1 MSTILSLHDPA
12 DARRYYDE
20 GTWRDDT
27 LYALMAGHAAS
38 RPSAFALRDATRRLT
53 WAALRDWTDAVADDL
68 HAAGVRRGQ
77 RVGVWL
83 PNRVEALVAFLACS
97 RNGYVC
103 TPSLHRNHTTAQII
117 GLMRR
122 VRAAALV
129 VQPGYGAD
137 AVRADIVAK
146 SGEIETLRRLY
157 ALGPAGEAA
166 RAHGTDPAR
175 EAASLMALA
184 GALPP
189 AAPAPTIPFPPAS
202 APPRRLIEPDRN
214 PDKIVYL
221 AFTSGTTGEPK
232 GVMHSDN
239 TLLANGRPMVADWN
253 LGPDTVILS
262 LSPMSHHIGTV
273 ALEQALVAGCELVL
287 DDPPAGRSRLDW
299 IVETG
304 ATYVMGVPTH
314 AIDVQAAMKR
324 AGLARLGKVAMFYMA
339 GAPIPR
345 EVCRAFLQI
354 GVTPQNIY
362 GMTENGSHQY
372 TLPSDDE
379 ETIVGTCGRANA
391 GYEVRIFAADD
402 PDREVP
408 VGTVGQIGS
417 RGGNLT
423 LGYFADQAVTETSFN
438 ASGWFMSGDLGV
450 LDARGCLTIMGRQKD
465 LIIRGGHNI
474 HPAQIE
480 DLALAHPRIEKA
492 AVFGVADARLG
503 EKVCLA
509 YIAADHA
516 EIPADALLAHLDR
529 AGLSRYD
536 MPEFVIALP
545 EFPLTPSGKILKR
558 ELVEW
563 VKSGRVT
570 PTPVRFGAASEEK
583 LA

>member
-12 DARRYYDE
+12 DAKRYYAN
-20 GTWRDDT
+20 GTWQHDT
-27 LYALMAGHAAS
+27 MYALVRHHALA
-38 RPSAFALRDATRRLT
+38 RPDGWALRDATRRLT
-53 WAALRDWTDAVADDL
+53 WAQLRDWVVAVADDL
-68 HAAGVRRGQ
+68 HEAGVRRGQ

-83 PNRVEALVAFLACS
+83 PNRVEAVVAFLACS
-97 RNGYVC
+97 RNGYVV
-103 TPSLHRNHTTAQII
+103 TPSLHRNHTTAQIMH
-117 GLMRR
+117 LMRR
-122 VRAAALV
+122 VSAAALI

-137 AVRADIVAK
+137 ADRADIVGEAK
-146 SGEIETLRRLY
+146 SLETLRRLY
-157 ALGPAGEAA
+157 SVGGGDAVA
-166 RAHGTDPAR
+166 
-175 EAASLMALA
+175 
-184 GALPP
+184 
-189 AAPAPTIPFPPAS
+189 FPPQGTKV
-202 APPRRLIEPDRN
+202 RRLTVPDRN

-239 TLLANGRPMVADWN
+239 TLLANGRPMVADWKF
-253 LGPDTVILS
+253 GPDTVILS

-273 ALEQALVAGCELVL
+273 AIEQMLACGGELVL
-287 DDPPAGRSRLDW
+287 DDPPPGKSRLDW
-299 IVETG
+299 IIESG

-314 AIDVQAAMKR
+314 AIDVQASMTR
-324 AGLARLGKVAMFYMA
+324 AGVATLGQVKVFYMA
-339 GAPIPR
+339 GSPIPR
-345 EVCRAFLQI
+345 EVCRAFLQM

-391 GYEVRIFAADD
+391 GYEVKIFAPDD
-402 PDREVP
+402 PDKEVP

-423 LGYFADQAVTETSFN
+423 LGYFADQRVTESSFN
-438 ASGWFMSGDLGV
+438 AHGWFMSGDLGV
-450 LDARGCLTIMGRQKD
+450 LDARGCLTIVGRQKD

-474 HPAQIE
+474 HPAQVE
-480 DLALAHPRIEKA
+480 DVAISHPKIEKC
-492 AVFGVADARLG
+492 AVFGIPDDRLG

-509 YIAADHA
+509 YIATDRI
-516 EIPADALLAHLDR
+516 EIPADGLLDHLDQ

-536 MPEFVIALP
+536 MPEFLIALP

-563 VKSGRVT
+563 VKAGRIAPV
-570 PTPVRFGAASEEK
+570 PVRFAQKVSS
-583 LA
+583 

>member
-12 DARRYYDE
+12 MARRFYRD

-27 LYALMAGHAAS
+27 MYGLLAQHADR
-38 RPSAFALRDATRRLT
+38 RPAAFALRDGGRRLT
-53 WAALRDWTDAVADDL
+53 WAALRGWVDAVADEL
-68 HAAGVRRGQ
+68 HEAGVRRGQ

-83 PNRVEALVAFLACS
+83 PNRVEAVVSFLACS
-97 RNGYVC
+97 RNAYVC
-103 TPSLHRNHTTAQII
+103 CPSLHRNHTTTQIAQ
-117 GLMRR
+117 LMRR
-122 VRAAALV
+122 IACAALV

-137 AVRADIVAK
+137 AERAD
-146 SGEIETLRRLY
+146 
-157 ALGPAGEAA
+157 
-166 RAHGTDPAR
+166 
-175 EAASLMALA
+175 SLEALA
-184 GALPP
+184 GTARKLY
-189 AAPAPTIPFPPAS
+189 AIDRASGGATQFPAS
-202 APPRRLIEPDRN
+202 DTRPRRLVEPARD
-214 PDKIVYL
+214 PDKIVYI

-239 TLLANGRPMVADWN
+239 SLLANGRPMVADWN
-253 LGPDTVILS
+253 FGPATVILS

-273 ALEQALVAGCELVL
+273 ALEQMLVSGGELVL
-287 DDPPAGRSRLDW
+287 DDPPPGRSRLDW
-299 IVETG
+299 IIESG

-314 AIDVQAAMKR
+314 AIDVQAAMAR
-324 AGLARLGKVAMFYMA
+324 AGLARLGRVAVFYMA

-354 GVTPQNIY
+354 GITPQNIY

-379 ETIVGTCGRANA
+379 ATIVGTCGRANA

-408 VGTVGQIGS
+408 SGEIGQIGS

-423 LGYFADQAVTETSFN
+423 LGYFADQAVTEASFN
-438 ASGWFMSGDLGV
+438 ASGWFMSGDLGA
-450 LDARGCLTIMGRQKD
+450 LDARGCLTIVGRQKD

-474 HPAQIE
+474 HPAHIE
-480 DLALAHPRIEKA
+480 DVALSHPRIEKA

-509 YIAADHA
+509 YIARDRT
-516 EIPADALLAHLDR
+516 EIPTDALLAHLHR

-536 MPEFVIALP
+536 MPEFLIALP

-558 ELVEW
+558 ALVDW
-563 VKSGRVT
+563 VKTGRIA
-570 PTPVRFGAASEEK
+570 PIPVRFGAPNAAASSP
-583 LA
+583 

>member
-1 MSTILSLHDPA
+1 MSTILTLHDPA
-12 DARRYYDE
+12 AARRYYAE

-27 LYALMAGHAAS
+27 LYGLLEQHAAA
-38 RPSAFALRDATRRLT
+38 RPAAFALRDATRRLT
-53 WAALRDWTDAVADDL
+53 WAALRDWADAVADDM

-83 PNRVEALVAFLACS
+83 PNRVEAVVVFLACS

-103 TPSLHRNHTTAQII
+103 TPSLHRNHTTAQIVQ
-117 GLMRR
+117 LMRR
-122 VRAAALV
+122 VGAAALV
-129 VQPGYGAD
+129 LQPGYGAD
-137 AVRADIVAK
+137 AERSDIVRDI
-146 SGEIETLRRLY
+146 SGLESLRRIY
-157 ALGPAGEAA
+157 AIDRGPAGEAA
-166 RAHGTDPAR
+166 RAHREPA
-175 EAASLMALA
+175 
-184 GALPP
+184 
-189 AAPAPTIPFPPAS
+189 AAPAVPFPPADTR
-202 APPRRLIEPDRN
+202 PRRLIAADRN

-239 TLLANGRPMVADWN
+239 TLLANGRPMVADWK
-253 LGPDTVILS
+253 LGTRTVILS

-273 ALEQALVAGCELVL
+273 AFEQLLVCGGELVL

-299 IVETG
+299 IVESG

-314 AIDVQAAMKR
+314 AIDVQAAMRR

-391 GYEVRIFAADD
+391 GYEVKIFAADD
-402 PDREVP
+402 PDREMP
-408 VGTVGQIGS
+408 VGEVGQICS

-423 LGYFADQAVTETSFN
+423 LGYFADQAVTEASFN
-438 ASGWFMSGDLGV
+438 ASGWFLSGDLGV
-450 LDARGCLTIMGRQKD
+450 LDARGCLTIVGRQKD

-474 HPAQIE
+474 HPAEIE
-480 DLALAHPRIEKA
+480 DVALSHPKIEKA
-492 AVFGVADARLG
+492 AAFGVADERLG

-509 YIAADHA
+509 YIASDRT
-516 EIPADALLAHLDR
+516 EIPPDTLLAHLDQ
-529 AGLSRYD
+529 AGLSRYH
-536 MPEFVIALP
+536 MPEYLVALP

-558 ELVEW
+558 ALVEW
-563 VKSGRVT
+563 VKTGRIA
-570 PTPVRFGAASEEK
+570 PRPVRFQPQKAE
-583 LA
+583 

>member
-12 DARRYYDE
+12 LARRFYQE

-27 LYALMAGHAAS
+27 MYGLLAQHAAA
-38 RPSAFALRDATRRLT
+38 RPDAFALRDGARRLS
-53 WAALRDWTDAVADDL
+53 WAALRDWVDAVADEF

-77 RVGVWL
+77 RIGVWL
-83 PNRVEALVAFLACS
+83 PNRVETVVSFLACA
-97 RNGYVC
+97 RNGYVVC
-103 TPSLHRNHTTAQII
+103 PSLHRNHTVAQIAQ
-117 GLMRR
+117 LMRR
-122 VRAAALV
+122 IACAALV

-137 AVRADIVAK
+137 AERADLVQAMA
-146 SGEIETLRRLY
+146 GAGGPRRLY
-157 ALGPAGEAA
+157 AVRPGPAGEAA
-166 RAHGTDPAR
+166 RANQHAAIAR
-175 EAASLMALA
+175 F
-184 GALPP
+184 P
-189 AAPAPTIPFPPAS
+189 AADTK
-202 APPRRLIEPDRN
+202 PRRLVEPDGN
-214 PDKIVYL
+214 PDKIVYI

-239 TLLANGRPMVADWN
+239 TLLANGRPMVADWKF
-253 LGPDTVILS
+253 GPDTVILS

-273 ALEQALVAGCELVL
+273 ALEQLLVCGGELVL
-287 DDPPAGRSRLDW
+287 DDPPPGRSRLDW
-299 IVETG
+299 IIESG

-314 AIDVQAAMKR
+314 AIDVQAALKR
-324 AGLARLGKVAMFYMA
+324 AGLARLGRVAVFYMA
-339 GAPIPR
+339 GSPIPR
-345 EVCRAFLQI
+345 EVCRGFLQI

-379 ETIVGTCGRANA
+379 ATIVGTCGRANA

-402 PDREVP
+402 PDRALGPGE
-408 VGTVGQIGS
+408 VGQIGS

-423 LGYFADQAVTETSFN
+423 LGYFADQPVTEASFN

-450 LDARGCLTIMGRQKD
+450 LDARGCLTIVGRQKD

-474 HPAQIE
+474 HPAHIE
-480 DLALAHPRIEKA
+480 DIALTHPEIEKA

-509 YIAADHA
+509 YIARDRA
-516 EIPADALLAHLDR
+516 EIPPDALLAHLDR

-536 MPEFVIALP
+536 MPEFLIALP

-558 ELVEW
+558 TLVEW
-563 VKSGRVT
+563 VGSGRIA
-570 PTPVRFGAASEEK
+570 PRPVRFGARQIDG
-583 LA
+583 

>member
-12 DARRYYDE
+12 DARRYYAD
-20 GTWRDDT
+20 GTWCDDT
-27 LYALMAGHAAS
+27 MYALVARHAAA
-38 RPSAFALRDATRRLT
+38 RPAAYALRDATRRLS
-53 WAALRDWTDAVADDL
+53 WAALRDWVDAVADDL
-68 HAAGVRRGQ
+68 HAAGVNRGQ

-83 PNRVEALVAFLACS
+83 PNRVEAVVAFLACS

-103 TPSLHRNHTTAQII
+103 TPSLHRNHTTAQIVH
-117 GLMRR
+117 LMRR
-122 VRAAALV
+122 VSAAALI

-137 AVRADIVAK
+137 ADRTDIFHEAR
-146 SGEIETLRRLY
+146 GLDALRRVY
-157 ALGPAGEAA
+157 AVESTGSGGDAVA
-166 RAHGTDPAR
+166 
-175 EAASLMALA
+175 
-184 GALPP
+184 
-189 AAPAPTIPFPPAS
+189 FPPQGT
-202 APPRRLIEPDRN
+202 PPRRLIEPDKN

-239 TLLANGRPMVADWN
+239 TLLANGRPMVADWHFSA
-253 LGPDTVILS
+253 DTVILS

-273 ALEQALVAGCELVL
+273 ALEQMLACGGELVL
-287 DDPPAGRSRLDW
+287 DDPPPGTSRLDW
-299 IVETG
+299 IVESG

-324 AGLARLGKVAMFYMA
+324 AGVTRLGTVKVFYMA

-345 EVCRAFLQI
+345 EVCRGFLQM

-379 ETIVGTCGRANA
+379 ETIVATCGRANA
-391 GYEVRIFAADD
+391 GYEVKIFAPDD
-402 PDREVP
+402 ADREVP
-408 VGTVGQIGS
+408 AGTVGQIGS

-423 LGYFADQAVTETSFN
+423 LGYFADQAVTENSFN
-438 ASGWFMSGDLGV
+438 AGGWFLSGDLGV
-450 LDARGCLTIMGRQKD
+450 LDARGCLTIVGRQKD

-474 HPAQIE
+474 HPAQVE
-480 DLALAHPRIEKA
+480 DVALSHPKIEKA
-492 AVFGVADARLG
+492 AVFGVPDARLG

-509 YIAADHA
+509 YIASDRT
-516 EIPADALLAHLDR
+516 EIPGEALLDHLDR

-536 MPEFVIALP
+536 MPEFLIALP

-563 VKSGRVT
+563 VKAGRIA
-570 PTPVRFGAASEEK
+570 PTPVRFAAQK
-583 LA
+583 V

>member
-12 DARRYYDE
+12 IARRFYQE

-27 LYALMAGHAAS
+27 MYGLLVQHAAA
-38 RPSAFALRDATRRLT
+38 RPAGFALRDGTRRLS
-53 WAALRDWTDAVADDL
+53 WAALRDWVDAVADEF
-68 HAAGVRRGQ
+68 HEAGVQRGQ

-83 PNRVEALVAFLACS
+83 PNRVETVVSFLACS
-97 RNGYVC
+97 RNGYVVC
-103 TPSLHRNHTTAQII
+103 PSLHRNHTTTQIAE
-117 GLMRR
+117 LMRR
-122 VRAAALV
+122 ISCAALV

-137 AVRADIVAK
+137 ADRTDISEALN
-146 SGEIETLRRLY
+146 GTGGPRRLY
-157 ALGPAGEAA
+157 AVDGGPAGAAA
-166 RAHGTDPAR
+166 RVKQDFG
-175 EAASLMALA
+175 AAK
-184 GALPP
+184 
-189 AAPAPTIPFPPAS
+189 PFPSVDTA
-202 APPRRLIEPDRN
+202 PRRLVEPDRN
-214 PDKIVYL
+214 PDKIVYI

-239 TLLANGRPMVADWN
+239 TLLANGRPMVADWQF
-253 LGPDTVILS
+253 GPATVILS

-273 ALEQALVAGCELVL
+273 ALEQLLVSGGELVL

-299 IVETG
+299 IVESG

-324 AGLARLGKVAMFYMA
+324 AGLAKLGRVAVFYMA
-339 GAPIPR
+339 GSPIPR
-345 EVCRAFLQI
+345 EVCRGFLQI

-402 PDREVP
+402 PDRAVSSGE
-408 VGTVGQIGS
+408 VGQIGS

-438 ASGWFMSGDLGV
+438 KSGWFMSGDLGM
-450 LDARGCLTIMGRQKD
+450 LDARGCLTIVGRQKD

-474 HPAQIE
+474 HPAQVE
-480 DLALAHPRIEKA
+480 DVALGHPAIEKA

-509 YIAADHA
+509 YIARDRV
-516 EIPADALLAHLDR
+516 EIPPDALLAHLDR

-536 MPEFVIALP
+536 MPEFLIALP

-558 ELVEW
+558 ALVEW
-563 VKSGRVT
+563 VKTGRIA
-570 PTPVRFGAASEEK
+570 PRPVRFGAQKIEG
-583 LA
+583 

>member
-12 DARRYYDE
+12 IARRFYQD

-27 LYALMAGHAAS
+27 MYGLLAQHAEARPAGY
-38 RPSAFALRDATRRLT
+38 ALRDGTRRLT
-53 WAALRDWTDAVADDL
+53 WGALRDWVDAVADEF
-68 HAAGVRRGQ
+68 HETGVRRGQ

-83 PNRVEALVAFLACS
+83 PNRVETVVGFLACS

-103 TPSLHRNHTTAQII
+103 CPSLHRNHTTAQIAQ
-117 GLMRR
+117 LMRR
-122 VRAAALV
+122 IACAALV

-137 AVRADIVAK
+137 AERTDIVAALA
-146 SGEIETLRRLY
+146 GAEAVRRLY
-157 ALGPAGEAA
+157 AVEHASDSAKAFPAIDT
-166 RAHGTDPAR
+166 R
-175 EAASLMALA
+175 
-184 GALPP
+184 
-189 AAPAPTIPFPPAS
+189 
-202 APPRRLIEPDRN
+202 PRRLVEPARN
-214 PDKIVYL
+214 PDKIVYI

-253 LGPDTVILS
+253 FGPATVILS

-273 ALEQALVAGCELVL
+273 ALEQMLVSGGELVL
-287 DDPPAGRSRLDW
+287 DDPPHGRSRLDW
-299 IVETG
+299 IIESG

-324 AGLARLGKVAMFYMA
+324 AGLTKLGRVAVFYMA
-339 GAPIPR
+339 GSPIPH
-345 EVCRAFLQI
+345 EVCRVFLQI
-354 GVTPQNIY
+354 GITPQNIY

-379 ETIVGTCGRANA
+379 ATIVGTCGRANA
-391 GYEVRIFAADD
+391 GYEVRIFAAAD
-402 PDREVP
+402 PDRA
-408 VGTVGQIGS
+408 VGPGEVGQIGS

-423 LGYFADQAVTETSFN
+423 LGYFADQAVTEASFN

-450 LDARGCLTIMGRQKD
+450 LDERGCLTIVGRQKD

-474 HPAQIE
+474 HPAHIE
-480 DLALAHPRIEKA
+480 DVALSHPRIEQV

-509 YIAADHA
+509 YIATDRA
-516 EIPADALLAHLDR
+516 EIPPEALLAHLDR

-536 MPEFVIALP
+536 MPEFLIALA

-558 ELVEW
+558 TLVDW
-563 VKSGRVT
+563 VKSGRIA
-570 PTPVRFGAASEEK
+570 PRSVRFGAENIGG
-583 LA
+583 

>member
-12 DARRYYDE
+12 DARRYYAD

-27 LYALMAGHAAS
+27 LYTLAAGHAAA
-38 RPSAFALRDATRRLT
+38 RPAAFALRDATRRLT
-53 WAALRDWTDAVADDL
+53 WAALRDWVDAVADDL
-68 HAAGVRRGQ
+68 HAAGLRRGE

-83 PNRVEALVAFLACS
+83 PNRVEALVAFVACA

-103 TPSLHRNHTTAQII
+103 TPSLHRNHTTAQIV

-122 VRAAALV
+122 VRAAALI

-137 AVRADIVAK
+137 AARVDIVAQA
-146 SGEIETLRRLY
+146 GEIETLRRLY
-157 ALGPAGEAA
+157 AVGPAGEAA
-166 RAHGTDPAR
+166 RANQKVT
-175 EAASLMALA
+175 
-184 GALPP
+184 
-189 AAPAPTIPFPPAS
+189 PFPPANT
-202 APPRRLIEPDRN
+202 PPRRLIEPDRN

-239 TLLANGRPMVADWN
+239 TLLANGRPMVADWR

-299 IVETG
+299 IVEAG

-314 AIDVQAAMKR
+314 AIDVQAAMAR

-345 EVCRAFLQI
+345 EVCRAFLQM

-379 ETIVGTCGRANA
+379 ATIVGTCGRANA

-402 PDREVP
+402 PDRAVP
-408 VGTVGQIGS
+408 VGEVGQIGS

-423 LGYFADQAVTETSFN
+423 LGYFADQAVTEASFN
-438 ASGWFMSGDLGV
+438 ASGWFMSGDLGA
-450 LDARGCLTIMGRQKD
+450 LDARGCLTIVGRQKD

-474 HPAQIE
+474 HPAHIE

-492 AVFGVADARLG
+492 AVFGVADPRLG

-509 YIAADHA
+509 YIATDRA
-516 EIPADALLAHLDR
+516 EIPADALLDHLDR
-529 AGLSRYD
+529 TGLSRYD
-536 MPEFVIALP
+536 MPEFVLALDA
-545 EFPLTPSGKILKR
+545 FPLTPSGKILKR

-563 VKSGRVT
+563 VKSGRIT
-570 PTPVRFGAASEEK
+570 PTPVRFGAPAER
-583 LA
+583 

>member
-12 DARRYYDE
+12 DTRRYYDE

-27 LYALMAGHAAS
+27 LYALMAGHAAA
-38 RPSAFALRDATRRLT
+38 RPGAFALRDAARRLT

-83 PNRVEALVAFLACS
+83 PNRVEALVGFLACS

-103 TPSLHRNHTTAQII
+103 TPSLHRNHTTAQIV

-137 AVRADIVAK
+137 AARADIVAK

-157 ALGPAGEAA
+157 AVERASSAA
-166 RAHGTDPAR
+166 V
-175 EAASLMALA
+175 
-184 GALPP
+184 
-189 AAPAPTIPFPPAS
+189 PFPPAN

-287 DDPPAGRSRLDW
+287 DDPPTGRSRLDW

-423 LGYFADQAVTETSFN
+423 LGYFADQAVTEASFN

-480 DLALAHPRIEKA
+480 DLALAHPKIEKA

-570 PTPVRFGAASEEK
+570 PTPVRFGAAGEERR
-583 LA
+583 A